1 MSFRT
6 NPKAKSVPIKENRR
20 KTKNFPPI
28 FCVAFSTWFLILP
41 GLYGL
46 VLVDR
51 GALDGLFLSSLLGG
65 AGCSL
70 SQFTP
75 FSSNEDARNSRP
87 PYPSESFGPHSWS
100 P

>member
-41 GLYGL
+41 VLYGL

-51 GALDGLFLSSLLGG
+51 RALDGLFSIHTFFIQRGRPEFKTPVSLGILW
-65 AGCSL
+65 ATFLVSL
-70 SQFTP
+70 TQLAMTILILV
-75 FSSNEDARNSRP
+75 
-87 PYPSESFGPHSWS
+87 
-100 P
+100 